1 MVPDVAKNHNAFTL
15 KDRSNAGK
23 PESSETLPRKPHVSQ
38 LNTVVSTGMMWKLD
52 ESVGKV
58 VAALGSRGMLKNTT
72 IVLLSDN
79 GAPTLSVGV
88 WRNWG
93 SNHPLR
99 GVGGIAALF
108 RLLFCSSTITC
119 LRFIIGK

>member
-1 MVPDVAKNHNAFTL
+1 
-15 KDRSNAGK
+15 
-23 PESSETLPRKPHVSQ
+23 
-38 LNTVVSTGMMWKLD
+38 MMWKLD

-58 VAALGSRGMLKNTT
+58 VAALESRGMLENTR

-79 GAPTLSVGV
+79 GAPTLNVGV

-99 GVGGIAALF
+99 GVGGIATLF

-119 LRFIIGK
+119 LRFIIGKRTDADYPG

>member
-1 MVPDVAKNHNAFTL
+1 MYL
-15 KDRSNAGK
+15 KGSDAGK
-23 PESSETLPRKPHVSQ
+23 PETSETTPRKLHVYQ
-38 LNTVVSTGMMWKLD
+38 LNIVVSIGMMWKLD

-58 VAALGSRGMLKNTT
+58 VATLQRRNMLKNTR

-79 GAPTLSVGV
+79 GAPTLDVGV

-99 GVGGIAALF
+99 GVGGMATWF
-108 RLLFCSSTITC
+108 
-119 LRFIIGK
+119 